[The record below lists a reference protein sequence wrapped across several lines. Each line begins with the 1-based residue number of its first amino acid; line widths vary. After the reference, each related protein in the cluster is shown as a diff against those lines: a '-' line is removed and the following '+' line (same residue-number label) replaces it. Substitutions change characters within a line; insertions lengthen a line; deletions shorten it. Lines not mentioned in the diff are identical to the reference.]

1 MNDLAKRAYD
11 AWWDVMA
18 GRGSNGA
25 PATLENAMVAVPK
38 FESAAP
44 ITRQAWFAAAS
55 AVEDA
60 ISAERVA

>member
-1 MNDLAKRAYD
+1 MNDLAKKAYD

-18 GRGSNGA
+18 GRGTVPSA
-25 PATLENAMVAVPK
+25 MVEATLVAVPK

-44 ITRQAWFAAAS
+44 ITRQAWIAAAS

-60 ISAERVA
+60 ISQERVA